1 MLKNW
6 NASLFSDAGNKKII
20 RIIKVKKSHNE
31 VVKDRNHE
39 ETSHLKQITMV
50 CFLNVFISLS
60 EGELLNG
67 CLIRIKTNPNGII
80 YCNCLTLFILGL
92 YTLLKFWLNC
102 PCFLIFSLVV
112 EYLP

>member
-6 NASLFSDAGNKKII
+6 NASLFSDAGNKKIV

-31 VVKDRNHE
+31 AVKDRNHE

-50 CFLNVFISLS
+50 CFLNIFLSLS

-80 YCNCLTLFILGL
+80 YRNCLTLFIL
-92 YTLLKFWLNC
+92 YTLLKFLC
-102 PCFLIFSLVV
+102 
-112 EYLP
+112 